1 MLARKLIANA
11 EIVISVSLPLDTF
24 LSLKL
29 LNYDV
34 CDITL
39 FLPAIYRHK
48 LKALLTVANI
58 GIASVISHMILKA
71 RLVM

>member
-11 EIVISVSLPLDTF
+11 EIVISLSLPLDTF

-39 FLPAIYRHK
+39 FLPACIYRHK
-48 LKALLTVANI
+48 LKALPTVANI
-58 GIASVISHMILKA
+58 GIASVISLMI
-71 RLVM
+71 RQD